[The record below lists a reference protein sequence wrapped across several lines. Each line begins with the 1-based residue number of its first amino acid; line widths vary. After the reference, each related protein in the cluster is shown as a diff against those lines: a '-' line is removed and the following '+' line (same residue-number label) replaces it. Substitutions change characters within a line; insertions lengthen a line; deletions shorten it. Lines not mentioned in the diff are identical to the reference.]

1 MYEFCYPKI
10 VTNVSPLRENC
21 QYMYADQNRSS
32 VEQGKSVYE
41 TISGNSEE
49 IDLGGRS
56 VRARAYLSWFNFRG
70 SDQQKPVGGL
80 SGGEFNRLALAQV
93 TKAGGNLLLGGKSQ
107 TTTSTLRTISPYR
120 Q

>member
-1 MYEFCYPKI
+1 
-10 VTNVSPLRENC
+10 
-21 QYMYADQNRSS
+21 MYADQDRAS
-32 VEQGKSVYE
+32 VDKEKSVYE

-80 SGGEFNRLALAQV
+80 SGGELNRLALAQV
-93 TKAGGNLLLGGKSQ
+93 TKEGGNLLLGGKSSQ
-107 TTTSTLRTISPYR
+107 LEKSLCINRCLCYIMGSNFLSVV
-120 Q
+120 QMS